1 MRYKYKSMNNLLK
14 NSIFILLSVFIIF
27 FSAVISFASDSEMAI
42 PEIKVAKVS
51 EVSGETINIAEAS
64 QEKISTL
71 ALPPEAKPDMAVKED
86 TAFISKAPEVDNNL
100 VVPLGISYKNNETA
114 VKAIE
119 RNVTLYKDKIKE
131 RFSIWLERSAK
142 YIEIMKDV
150 LREKG
155 MPEDLVF
162 LPFVESGFNNNAY
175 SKARAAGPWQFIES
189 TGKRYGLII
198 DWWRDER
205 KDPIKSTEAAAGYL
219 KDLYEMFGSWKLA
232 LAAYNAGEGR
242 IQKALRK
249 SGAEDYWA
257 LLGTKQIK
265 PETKEYVPRY
275 IAAAMIANTPE
286 DFGFINLA
294 YHQPLEYDVVNISS
308 PMDISAIA
316 KCAETTIE
324 KIRELNPELR
334 RWSTPPD
341 ADGYALRLPK
351 DSTAIFL
358 ENLNNMPE
366 NERFAVDTYKA
377 NKGDNLKTI
386 AKRFGVPVS
395 VIIAMNSMS
404 GIERIKAGQEIKI
417 PPKGMYYADIHDR
430 MTAKK
435 EAKKTLKK
443 ASKKASKK
451 ESSVKVVSKKKS
463 LRTVKRKSD
472 KPVTTKVNVKKS
484 KSSVKAKRT

>member
-1 MRYKYKSMNNLLK
+1 MNKFRK
-14 NSIFILLSVFIIF
+14 NSIYLFLSVFITF
-27 FSAVISFASDSEMAI
+27 FSTALSLASDTGTNA
-42 PEIKVAKVS
+42 PEIKIAKVG
-51 EVSGETINIAEAS
+51 EISGETITIAEAS
-64 QEKISTL
+64 QEKISTF
-71 ALPPEAKPDMAVKED
+71 ALPPEAKPDMAAKED
-86 TAFISKAPEVDNNL
+86 TAVIKNAPEVDNNP

-119 RNVTLYKDKIKE
+119 RNVTLYKDRIKE
-131 RFSIWLERSAK
+131 RFSIWLERSAR

-175 SKARAAGPWQFIES
+175 SSARAAGPWQFIES

-205 KDPIKSTEAAAGYL
+205 KDPVKSTEAAAGYL
-219 KDLYEMFGSWKLA
+219 KDLYKMFGSWKLA

-242 IQKALRK
+242 IQKALKR

-294 YHQPLEYDVVNISS
+294 YHQPLQYDVVNISS

-324 KIRELNPELR
+324 KIREFNPELR

-341 ADGYALRLPK
+341 ADSYALRLPK
-351 DSTAIFL
+351 DSAAIFM

-366 NERFAVDTYKA
+366 NERFTVDIYKA
-377 NKGDNLKTI
+377 KKGDNLKTI
-386 AKRFGVPVS
+386 AKRSGVPVS
-395 VIIAMNSMS
+395 AILAMNSMS
-404 GIERIKAGQEIKI
+404 GIESIKAGHELKV
-417 PPKGMYYADIHDR
+417 PPKGMYQADIHDR

-435 EAKKTLKK
+435 EAKKALKK
-443 ASKKASKK
+443 VAKK
-451 ESSVKVVSKKKS
+451 ESSAKVVSKKKS
-463 LRTVKRKSD
+463 LKTAKIKSD
-472 KPVTTKVNVKKS
+472 KPVSTKVSVKKS